1 MSVDPALQYLSAVE
15 QARLVAAGEVS
26 PVELVDHALARIEQ
40 VQPELNPFATVWADQ
55 ARAEARA
62 AADAAARARSGGSAL
77 GPLHGVPI
85 ALKETTQVE
94 GRAFTLGSRVFEH
107 TLADRDAYITGAL
120 RRAGAVVV
128 GATTSPEFAH
138 ALQTDSPLHGPTRNP
153 WNRALA
159 PGGSS
164 GGSAVAVVTGC
175 VALAEGSDM
184 GGSVRIPAAW
194 SGAVG
199 LKPGLGRIP
208 MDVLPGLWDTI
219 SHHGPLARTVDDAR
233 LFLAVTQGPDD
244 ADVLSVTTP
253 LDLSGPL
260 SGDVRGMRIGLSID
274 LGQWWVHPE
283 IAAAVGA
290 AADAL
295 SDAGAIIEPVD
306 PGLGRDDE
314 WLWIRMWGVFM
325 SAYFG
330 DLVDEWGDRMDPD
343 VVRLIELGNSMS
355 ATEYKRLE
363 IERSATWRKVAGVL
377 AGRDA
382 LLCPTMA
389 TPPVSAEKSVRD
401 RFDQPDDGLYYSPDM
416 TGVFNLVAPCPA
428 LSVPCGAHTE
438 APYTGV
444 PIGLQIVGHRWR
456 DDTVLRIGRAVE
468 QALWPTGLPR
478 PPL

>member
-1 MSVDPALQYLSAVE
+1 MSLDHDLLFSSATE

-26 PVELVDHALARIEQ
+26 PVELVDAALARIDQ
-40 VQPELNPFATVWADQ
+40 VQPALNCFATLWADE

-62 AADAAARARSGGSAL
+62 AADQVVRHRPL

-85 ALKETTQVE
+85 ALKETTQVA
-94 GRAFTLGSRVFEH
+94 GRAFTLGSLTHEH
-107 TLADRDAYITGAL
+107 TVADRDAYITRAL

-153 WNRALA
+153 WNPSLA

-164 GGSAVAVVTGC
+164 GGSAVAVATGC

-194 SGAVG
+194 TGIVG

-208 MDVLPGLWDTI
+208 MDVLPGLFDTI
-219 SHHGPLARTVDDAR
+219 SHHGPLARSVDDAR
-233 LFLAVTQGPDD
+233 LFLSVAQGPDD
-244 ADVLSVTTP
+244 ADILSVTTP
-253 LDLSGPL
+253 LDLSRPTPTN
-260 SGDVRGMRIGLSID
+260 VRGMRIGLSID

-283 IAAAVGA
+283 IAAAVAA

-295 SDAGAIIEPVD
+295 ADAGAIVETVD
-306 PGLGRDDE
+306 PGLGAADE

-325 SAYFG
+325 SGYFG
-330 DLVDEWGDRMDPD
+330 HLVDEWADRMDRD
-343 VVRLIELGNSMS
+343 VLSLIELGNSMS
-355 ATEYKRLE
+355 ASDYKRLE
-363 IERSATWRKVAGVL
+363 IERTATWHKVAGVL

-389 TPPVSAEKSVRD
+389 TPPVSAEKAVRD
-401 RFDQPDDGLYYSPDM
+401 RFDQPDDGRYHSPDM

-428 LSVPCGAHTE
+428 LSVPCGVHTD

-444 PIGLQIVGHRWR
+444 PIGAQIVGHRWR
-456 DDTVLRIGRAVE
+456 DDTVLRIGRALE
-468 QALWPTGLPR
+468 QAMWPAGLLR
-478 PPL
+478 PPS